1 MRRLFKPET
10 LGAVGKTKREATP
23 RAGLK
28 ILRDSWGVAH
38 VYGKTASDV
47 MWGAGWVAAE
57 DRGLILQ
64 LIRGPGRIAALD
76 GPAYDQ
82 SREFVPSSATETR
95 AGRASTRSSAA
106 REASE
111 LLKEVDAYTAGL
123 NAYLK
128 ASKAGYPPWTRND
141 TVAAAAV
148 LAGQYGVG
156 GGDETRR
163 ARAARR
169 ARGLARCDRG
179 PPRLERPAR
188 AAGPGDAG
196 DRAAEPPTTATTRA
210 RTAT

>member
-1 MRRLFKPET
+1 
-10 LGAVGKTKREATP
+10 
-23 RAGLK
+23 
-28 ILRDSWGVAH
+28 
-38 VYGKTASDV
+38 

-82 SREFVPSSATETR
+82 SREFVPSSQTE
-95 AGRASTRSSAA
+95 AELAA
-106 REASE
+106 RVRAAAQRGPSGKQ

-156 GGDETRR
+156 GGDETRQGG
-163 ARAARR
+163 AARR
-169 ARGLARCDRG
+169 ARGLARRE
-179 PPRLERPAR
+179 PR
-188 AAGPGDAG
+188 AAASGTTCASSRTRRRRSRAPGTFNV
-196 DRAAEPPTTATTRA
+196 RPQHEREPAT
-210 RTAT
+210 